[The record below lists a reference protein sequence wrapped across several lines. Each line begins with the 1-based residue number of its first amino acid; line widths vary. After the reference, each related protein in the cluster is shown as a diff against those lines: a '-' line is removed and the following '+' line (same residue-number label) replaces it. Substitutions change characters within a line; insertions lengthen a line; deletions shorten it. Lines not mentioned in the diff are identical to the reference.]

1 MEEEETMEEDSGA
14 IKEISVEEAREVV
27 VMAEVI
33 IVATMAD
40 TMAEGSTREEA
51 VEGLVRAAEV
61 DREAPTWDPQPT

>member
-1 MEEEETMEEDSGA
+1 MEEDSGA

-51 VEGLVRAAEV
+51 VEGSVRAAEV